1 MVTALLSEWRST
13 RSTWNSVPS
22 EPSQGAPRACVRT
35 TVIVVLCFQ
44 AAGPGSHGYGRRM
57 TDTPT
62 SDGVFHICEACRAS
76 IVPDAPDTVR
86 AVERI
91 TQWAMGGKTRQVDG
105 L

>member
-1 MVTALLSEWRST
+1 
-13 RSTWNSVPS
+13 
-22 EPSQGAPRACVRT
+22 
-35 TVIVVLCFQ
+35 
-44 AAGPGSHGYGRRM
+44 M

-105 L
+105 LGVFFHARHYPTASRRYRRAD